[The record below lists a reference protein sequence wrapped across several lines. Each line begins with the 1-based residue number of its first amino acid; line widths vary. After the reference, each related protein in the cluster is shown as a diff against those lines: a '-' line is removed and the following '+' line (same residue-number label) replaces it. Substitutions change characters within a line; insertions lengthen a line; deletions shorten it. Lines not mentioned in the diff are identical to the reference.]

1 MTDLYTITLECD
13 LDHEQKSA
21 LEDFFRKN
29 FRLLKYVDSLV
40 TVALVQKVK
49 KSGVDLIDS
58 DKGTSCKNDRRTKL
72 ERPTIPTQWG
82 RRLTT
87 GTNCVDSTLHYQTRQ
102 GLMEAKKKRKSY
114 KLDLEIER
122 TCPSCREQRRK
133 RGNKVK

>member
-72 ERPTIPTQWG
+72 ERPTIPTQ
-82 RRLTT
+82 
-87 GTNCVDSTLHYQTRQ
+87 
-102 GLMEAKKKRKSY
+102 
-114 KLDLEIER
+114 
-122 TCPSCREQRRK
+122 
-133 RGNKVK
+133 